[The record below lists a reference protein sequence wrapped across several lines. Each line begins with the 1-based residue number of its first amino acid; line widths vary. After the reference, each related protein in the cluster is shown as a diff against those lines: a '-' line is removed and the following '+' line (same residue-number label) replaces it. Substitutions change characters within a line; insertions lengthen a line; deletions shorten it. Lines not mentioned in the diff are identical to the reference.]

1 LVRPARRDDAA
12 DLARVHI
19 ASWQQAYRHVF
30 PADFLSGL
38 DVVGR
43 TERFRRSIEANADLL
58 VAEEEGRVVG
68 FCVSGPADDEGWG
81 EVYAIY
87 VHPEHWGRGF
97 GHELITAAE
106 NRLALSGYD
115 RVLLWVIDDH
125 PQARSFYERQGW
137 TLGKPI
143 RIEEI
148 GGVQVTLVR
157 YEKRLPAS
165 PAPG

>member
-1 LVRPARRDDAA
+1 VDDAA
-12 DLARVHI
+12 DLARVHV

-30 PADFLSGL
+30 PQEFLAGL

-58 VAEEEGRVVG
+58 VAEEDGLVVG
-68 FCVSGPADDEGWG
+68 FCASGPADDEGWG

-87 VHPEHWGRGF
+87 VHPDHWGQGH
-97 GHELITAAE
+97 GHELITAVE
-106 NRLALSGYD
+106 NHLALSGYA
-115 RVLLWVIDDH
+115 RVLLWVIDNH

-137 TLGKPI
+137 HLGKPI

-157 YEKRLPAS
+157 YEKRLREPSAPA
-165 PAPG
+165 